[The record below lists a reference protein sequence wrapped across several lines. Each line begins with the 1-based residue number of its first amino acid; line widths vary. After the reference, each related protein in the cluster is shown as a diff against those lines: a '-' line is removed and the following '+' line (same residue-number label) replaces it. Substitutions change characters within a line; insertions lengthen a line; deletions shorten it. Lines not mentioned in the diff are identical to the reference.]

1 MATYRCVGRGVTD
14 SNGVA
19 HLTHDCSGNPLQS
32 SGYVGSGKGQT
43 QFITSLDNPS
53 QINDGSLQS
62 ETFVVLDA
70 TYKDTG
76 TDVPKTATWYNQ
88 DNAFTVTPSTDGTLI
103 SCSATA
109 LESYFAD
116 GNSFSTSYKFTA
128 PLCVEVD
135 VESVTG
141 DVTLALM
148 SNISPTIS
156 ITRSCHLK
164 MIWDG
169 SKVEKY
175 VDGVLTG
182 TTQNI
187 TQTPV
192 AIGFRMTNGSLT
204 YKNFVIYPI

>member
-1 MATYRCVGRGVTD
+1 MVLYRYIGQGVTNR
-14 SNGVA
+14 NGVA
-19 HLTHDCSGNPLQS
+19 SINYT
-32 SGYVGSGKGQT
+32 GSGKGKMEVVAST
-43 QFITSLDNPS
+43 DRPVSE
-53 QINDGSLQS
+53 GSLQS

-109 LESYFAD
+109 SKSYFAA

-135 VESVTG
+135 IDSVTG
-141 DVTLALM
+141 SDTVLVLM
-148 SNISPTIS
+148 SNISPTIT

-175 VDGVLTG
+175 VDGVLIG
-182 TTQNI
+182 TTQNV

-204 YKNFVIYPI
+204 YKDFCIYPI

>member
-1 MATYRCVGRGVTD
+1 M
-14 SNGVA
+14 
-19 HLTHDCSGNPLQS
+19 
-32 SGYVGSGKGQT
+32 
-43 QFITSLDNPS
+43 
-53 QINDGSLQS
+53 
-62 ETFVVLDA
+62 
-70 TYKDTG
+70 
-76 TDVPKTATWYNQ
+76 
-88 DNAFTVTPSTDGTLI
+88 I

-109 LESYFAD
+109 LKSYFAD
-116 GNSFSTSYKFTA
+116 GNSFSASYKFTA

-135 VESVTG
+135 IDNVTG
-141 DVTLALM
+141 SDTVLVLM
-148 SNISPTIS
+148 SNINPSIT

-182 TTQNI
+182 TTQNV

-192 AIGFRMTNGSLT
+192 AIGFRITNGSLT

>member
-1 MATYRCVGRGVTD
+1 MVKR
-14 SNGVA
+14 
-19 HLTHDCSGNPLQS
+19 LI
-32 SGYVGSGKGQT
+32 GSDTTGT
-43 QFITSLDNPS
+43 
-53 QINDGSLQS
+53 DGSVSIPYAGTGAGVVNLSVETEIDGSIVS
-62 ETFVVLDA
+62 EIYEVLDA
-70 TYKDTG
+70 SYKDIG
-76 TDVPKTATWYNQ
+76 TDVPKTARWYNQ

-103 SCSATA
+103 SCSATG
-109 LESYFAD
+109 LKSYFAD
-116 GNSFSTSYKFTA
+116 GTSYGASYKFTA

-135 VESVTG
+135 IESVTG
-141 DVTLALM
+141 SDVVLALM
-148 SNISPTIS
+148 SNINPTIT

-175 VDGVLTG
+175 VDGVLIG
-182 TTQNI
+182 TTQNV